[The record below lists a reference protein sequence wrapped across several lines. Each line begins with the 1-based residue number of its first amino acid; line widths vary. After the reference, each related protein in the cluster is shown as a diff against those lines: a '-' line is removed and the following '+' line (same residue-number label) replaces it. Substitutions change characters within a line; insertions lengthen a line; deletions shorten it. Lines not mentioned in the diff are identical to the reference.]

1 MNIDVAKQAVQKV
14 RGKDSSLT
22 MGRGSY
28 IEFAEGKG
36 LDIYMPDN
44 FLESLDEKEENE
56 KRYRKSNFRC
66 DEVRDT
72 YICPEGKELKRWAEQ
87 KREGK
92 PSLLLYRGESCREC
106 AVKERCTTGEV
117 RTVSRD
123 GREPLLEAMR
133 DKLRIEEGRQIYKK
147 RGYTVEPVFGQ
158 LKWDGRKLSMDLR
171 GLVKVRG
178 EFLLMCLVHNVK
190 KIVKKVLQGT
200 ITLPGGYSKLIEEAI
215 LGYKEDKLQLFG
227 VVV

>member
-1 MNIDVAKQAVQKV
+1 
-14 RGKDSSLT
+14 
-22 MGRGSY
+22 
-28 IEFAEGKG
+28 
-36 LDIYMPDN
+36 
-44 FLESLDEKEENE
+44 
-56 KRYRKSNFRC
+56 
-66 DEVRDT
+66 
-72 YICPEGKELKRWAEQ
+72 
-87 KREGK
+87 
-92 PSLLLYRGESCREC
+92 
-106 AVKERCTTGEV
+106 
-117 RTVSRD
+117 VSRD

-133 DKLRIEEGRQIYKK
+133 DKLRSEEGKQIHKK

-200 ITLPGGYSKLIEEAI
+200 PTFPGKYSNLIEEAMP
-215 LGYKEDKLQLFG
+215 GYRKKQLPLVG

>member
-1 MNIDVAKQAVQKV
+1 M
-14 RGKDSSLT
+14 GK
-22 MGRGSY
+22 
-28 IEFAEGKG
+28 
-36 LDIYMPDN
+36 
-44 FLESLDEKEENE
+44 
-56 KRYRKSNFRC
+56 
-66 DEVRDT
+66 
-72 YICPEGKELKRWAEQ
+72 Q

-133 DKLRIEEGRQIYKK
+133 DKLRSEEGRQIYKK
-147 RGYTVEPVFGQ
+147 RAYTVEPVFGQ

-200 ITLPGGYSKLIEEAI
+200 LTLPGRYSNLIEEAMP
-215 LGYKEDKLQLFG
+215 GYREDKLLLVG